1 MTSYLITLLFIK
13 ANLINFTLDVL
24 RWSGTH
30 YMLVDS
36 KQNRYLYF
44 LIAKQPCK
52 VAAKLSEV
60 WVGILNNNII
70 SISNDL
76 QIDGEYGM
84 SSRKENRKFFLDS
97 CAQFVKNFY
106 SDTSKMLKANE
117 CV

>member
-24 RWSGTH
+24 CWSGTH

-44 LIAKQPCK
+44 LIAKQPCE

-60 WVGILNNNII
+60 WVGILNNKFEPNIHFSADTLKI
-70 SISNDL
+70 IKKPYLDH
-76 QIDGEYGM
+76 Y
-84 SSRKENRKFFLDS
+84 SRK
-97 CAQFVKNFY
+97 Y
-106 SDTSKMLKANE
+106 SQ
-117 CV
+117 

>member
-1 MTSYLITLLFIK
+1 
-13 ANLINFTLDVL
+13 
-24 RWSGTH
+24 
-30 YMLVDS
+30 MLVDS

-44 LIAKQPCK
+44 LIAKKPCE

-60 WVGILNNNII
+60 WVGILNNNIV